1 MEQNLLARKDIRCI
15 LNGKD
20 KNFFFSKSLTVVND
34 NFSLKDKGKNLTIN
48 KKDIFLVNSNK
59 IELTKKI
66 QIFKKKS
73 VNKKIKVRYICN
85 KESLFFLR

>member
-73 VNKKIKVRYICN
+73 VNKKNQGQIYM
-85 KESLFFLR
+85 